1 MAFTRPA
8 YFAKPI
14 SKSANADLLIVMDT
28 GTTSDSGKS
37 QFPSIQQP
45 IFAMTTK
52 LITAVA
58 ITLMLAGCRSR
69 NIRESHVITDFSKPV
84 TLTFKFRSGNANAG
98 YFIKGHM
105 NGTVG
110 YAEGT
115 FSKGTKFPSYAPA
128 INLNNLDTAVLRKYF
143 FVHSDSINAETNS
156 SIGQSGLT
164 SALHFIP
171 GTATKGKIEVT
182 FWEHPIGFY

>member
-1 MAFTRPA
+1 
-8 YFAKPI
+8 
-14 SKSANADLLIVMDT
+14 
-28 GTTSDSGKS
+28 
-37 QFPSIQQP
+37 
-45 IFAMTTK
+45 MTTK
-52 LITAVA
+52 FLTAIA

-84 TLTFKFRSGNANAG
+84 TLTFKLRSGNANAG

-105 NGTVG
+105 NGTMG
-110 YAEGT
+110 YAEWVLFEGDEY
-115 FSKGTKFPSYAPA
+115 PSYDSTS
-128 INLNNLDTAVLRKYF
+128 NLKTLDTTILRKYI

-156 SIGQSGLT
+156 SIGQNGLT

>member
-1 MAFTRPA
+1 
-8 YFAKPI
+8 
-14 SKSANADLLIVMDT
+14 
-28 GTTSDSGKS
+28 
-37 QFPSIQQP
+37 
-45 IFAMTTK
+45 
-52 LITAVA
+52 
-58 ITLMLAGCRSR
+58 MLAGCRSR

-84 TLTFKFRSGNANAG
+84 TLTFKLRSGNANAG

-115 FSKGTKFPSYAPA
+115 FSKGTKFPSYDPA
-128 INLNNLDTAVLRKYF
+128 TNLNNLDTAVLRKYF
-143 FVHSDSINAETNS
+143 FVHADSVSVKTNS

-164 SALHFIP
+164 SVLYFIP
-171 GTATKGKIEVT
+171 GTATKGKIEVM